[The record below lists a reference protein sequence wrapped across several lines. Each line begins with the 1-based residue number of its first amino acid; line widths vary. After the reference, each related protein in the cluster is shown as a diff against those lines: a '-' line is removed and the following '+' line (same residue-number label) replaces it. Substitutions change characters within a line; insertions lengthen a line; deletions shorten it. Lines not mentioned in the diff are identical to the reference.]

1 MLLNHS
7 GQRGDEIIA
16 TESLGN
22 IANSGYLNVWVIA
35 KVILRGTFI
44 ALNPFVIT

>member
-1 MLLNHS
+1 MLLNHLS
-7 GQRGDEIIA
+7 QVGDEVTA

-22 IANSGYLNVWVIA
+22 TENFRYLSVWVIA

-44 ALNPFVIT
+44 ALNPSIIT